1 MSFPNDNIAIN
12 QIRMSV
18 QREIMV
24 SITAKCYVTV
34 CAMSGHIVFRRI
46 TCYIILN
53 DGGQECLKF
62 KPKQSVMEFI
72 KSGKTTSGTISEV
85 RM

>member
-1 MSFPNDNIAIN
+1 MRFLNDNIAIN

-34 CAMSGHIVFRRI
+34 CAMSGHIGFSKD
-46 TCYIILN
+46 YMLHHL
-53 DGGQECLKF
+53 E
-62 KPKQSVMEFI
+62 
-72 KSGKTTSGTISEV
+72 
-85 RM
+85 